1 MILKQIHN
9 ISLVLLLICS
19 SCIDTKVDSI
29 FINLEHAE
37 SSINYSSIFERV
49 EYINLDAGEECL
61 LSGIKKIYFDSD
73 TLIFQDSK
81 NEGVFVFNLKDHK
94 LVSHINRIGQGPEE
108 YHKDNAIAVDSTS
121 NLIHIYDMMN
131 FKVNVYTY
139 KGEYAYSYK
148 IEYFMRDFAWMDN
161 LLLIMQPCIN
171 KVYKRNGVWL
181 YKPIEKQESLLLE
194 HDGDDQSFEFMS
206 TYIEQSENKIYYYDR
221 NDDCIYLINNKSI
234 SRLYKI
240 DLKQKV
246 PLDIRTASNQ
256 NPKDLNMKSMMFDFV
271 PSPHSVLLCYFMFG
285 EKENPYRYVL
295 INSKTKET
303 IIFKK
308 FINDMDDILFV
319 DNKIFCINDQSWRRL
334 SQQSEDSETVQLQIM
349 YLKDQFVHH

>member
-1 MILKQIHN
+1 MQEKNVYYQ
-9 ISLVLLLICS
+9 
-19 SCIDTKVDSI
+19 
-29 FINLEHAE
+29 E
-37 SSINYSSIFERV
+37 S
-49 EYINLDAGEECL
+49 
-61 LSGIKKIYFDSD
+61 KKIYFDSD

-161 LLLIMQPCIN
+161 LLLIIQPCIN

-221 NDDCIYLINNKSI
+221 NDDCIYLINNKSNTG
-234 SRLYKI
+234 LYKI

-319 DNKIFCINDQSWRRL
+319 DNKIFCINDQSWCRL